1 MLLEILGILSILER
15 ENHAIGSL
23 YVIRKMFPYM
33 SIRVDQVRPCRTCQL
48 SSLLV

>member
-1 MLLEILGILSILER
+1 MLLEIFGILSFLER

-23 YVIRKMFPYM
+23 YVICKMFPYM